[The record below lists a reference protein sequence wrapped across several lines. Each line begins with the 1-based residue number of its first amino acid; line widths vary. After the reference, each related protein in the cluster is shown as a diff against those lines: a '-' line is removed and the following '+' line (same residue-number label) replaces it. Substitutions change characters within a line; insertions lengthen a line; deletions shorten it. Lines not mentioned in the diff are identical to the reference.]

1 MSFNINNNLAI
12 LQEFLYMY
20 RIKNY
25 IYSLIELKLYVLDNI
40 KDKELNDRLICIFFD
55 RSIDIEYE
63 ISKIID
69 ELENDY

>member
-1 MSFNINNNLAI
+1 MSFNINNDLAI

-40 KDKELNDRLICIFFD
+40 QNKELNDKLICIFFD
-55 RSIDIEYE
+55 RSMNIERE
-63 ISKIID
+63 ISKLIEEI
-69 ELENDY
+69 E